1 MAIEAPGVSPTGS
14 EFPMGESWIARH
26 RTCINFL
33 FRNIYLY
40 MCVKK
45 FNENSRSEFKESKE
59 GYVGGSKEKKEGKD
73 EVTTL

>member
-1 MAIEAPGVSPTGS
+1 MAIKAPGVSPTRS

-40 MCVKK
+40 MCVKNLMK
-45 FNENSRSEFKESKE
+45 IVDLNL
-59 GYVGGSKEKKEGKD
+59 KKARRVMWEVQRRKRKGKMK
-73 EVTTL
+73 

>member
-1 MAIEAPGVSPTGS
+1 
-14 EFPMGESWIARH
+14 
-26 RTCINFL
+26 
-33 FRNIYLY
+33 